1 MARCVPSAQDIR
13 LKNDKAS
20 ESMRMGMGAR
30 MALVLTIDDSV
41 SLRKLVA
48 NTLSSAGHNVTEAA
62 NGADGLTVAKTK
74 KFDLI
79 ISDLNMPVM
88 DGLTFIKN
96 LRVLAAYKF
105 TPVLVLTTEM
115 DPAKKKTAKDSGA
128 TGWLVKPFDPEQL
141 LATIRKVLG

>member
-1 MARCVPSAQDIR
+1 MAQ
-13 LKNDKAS
+13 
-20 ESMRMGMGAR
+20 
-30 MALVLTIDDSV
+30 VLTVDDSV

-48 NTLSSAGHNVTEAA
+48 NTLSSAGHSVQEAA
-62 NGADGLTVAKTK
+62 NGSDALSLVKIQ

-88 DGLTFIKN
+88 DGMTFIRN
-96 LRVLAAYKF
+96 VRSLAAYKY

-115 DPAKKKTAKDSGA
+115 DPSKKKAAKDSGA
-128 TGWLVKPFDPEQL
+128 TGWLVKPFDPDQL